1 MIQDAN
7 KALVLFSG
15 GQDSSTC
22 LAWALHRFDDV
33 ETVGFDYGQRHRIE
47 LDRRGVIRDRL
58 RERAEWAARLGE
70 DHTLDLGA
78 LGAISDTALTREV
91 EIELGAEGLPT
102 TFVPGRNLAFLTFAA
117 ALAYRR
123 GIKHIVGGMCETD
136 YSGYP
141 DCRDDTIKALQV
153 ALNLGMQ
160 RRFVLHTPLMWIDK
174 AATWAM
180 ALDLGGRELVE
191 MLVEETHT
199 CYRGERGQ
207 RHEWGYG
214 CGTCPA
220 CVLRAE
226 GFRKFAC
233 FHQVRRGRFAP
244 QHVRIRRIRKPAVD
258 CRIDAAAK
266 LENPLR
272 RTLAINEFTVARIRV

>member
-1 MIQDAN
+1 MVQDAN
-7 KALVLFSG
+7 KAVVLFSG
-15 GQDSSTC
+15 GQDSSIC
-22 LAWALHRFDDV
+22 LAWALDRFDHV
-33 ETVGFDYGQRHRIE
+33 ETVGFDYGQRHRVE

-58 RERAEWAARLGE
+58 REHAEWAGRLGD
-70 DHTLDLGA
+70 DHTLDLSA
-78 LGAISDTALTREV
+78 LGAVSDTALTRDV
-91 EIELGAEGLPT
+91 AIGLDAEGLPT
-102 TFVPGRNLAFLTFAA
+102 TFVPGRNLVFLTFAA

-180 ALDLGGRELVE
+180 AHDLGGPELVD
-191 MLVEETHT
+191 MLIEETHT
-199 CYRGERGQ
+199 CYLGERGE

-226 GFRKFAC
+226 GFRKFAS
-233 FHQVRRGRFAP
+233 
-244 QHVRIRRIRKPAVD
+244 
-258 CRIDAAAK
+258 
-266 LENPLR
+266 
-272 RTLAINEFTVARIRV
+272 TVS